1 MLAQAVQRVAE
12 QKKLA
17 QLGIVE
23 RLHAEMIARAEQNFL
38 ARVPDGESE
47 IPAQMLHTIRA
58 PGRIRAENQA
68 RISGSAPRGALAL
81 LRKFLF
87 QFLTAVNARI
97 RGDPQLSVE
106 ARRLLLNLRFA
117 RGAQHGVAQ
126 ANRALRPGLASVRP
140 AKRKKMRKRLQ

>member
-17 QLGIVE
+17 ELGIVK
-23 RLHAEMIARAEQNFL
+23 RFHAEMIARAKQNFL
-38 ARVPDGESE
+38 ARVPDREGE
-47 IPAQMLHTIRA
+47 IPAQMLHAIRA
-58 PGRIRAENQA
+58 PGRVRAQNQA
-68 RISGSAPRGALAL
+68 RISGSASRSALAL
-81 LRKFLF
+81 LREFLF

-117 RGAQHGVAQ
+117 RGA
-126 ANRALRPGLASVRP
+126 
-140 AKRKKMRKRLQ
+140 